1 MKAKKNMKK
10 DLERK
15 GKRNYLCLPVSRE
28 ILRQENHFYIWFLS
42 FEK

>member
-1 MKAKKNMKK
+1 MEAKKNMKK

-28 ILRQENHFYIWFLS
+28 KIGT
-42 FEK
+42 EKSLLYLVFKL